1 MNTLFCDGL
10 KDITIRDGIVRLEF
24 FTTHVDAIDRV
35 VIVMPLK
42 GFGSVITL
50 VDRIRD
56 KLMKDGVLKPS
67 ENVVPNWP
75 LVGP

>member
-1 MNTLFCDGL
+1 
-10 KDITIRDGIVRLEF
+10 
-24 FTTHVDAIDRV
+24 V

>member
-24 FTTHVDAIDRV
+24 FTAHIDAVDRV
-35 VIVMPLK
+35 VIIMPLK

-56 KLMKDGVLKPS
+56 KLMKDGILKPS